1 MDASASCRR
10 AVRVGAGLL
19 LALLVLG
26 PGTFDS
32 RAVAAGAS
40 TAPFRVPAFGLLVRI
55 PAGWHATDR
64 PLVRLVAPR
73 PVVAVASFSL
83 AGLPAETGD
92 CPRAALQR
100 RGSRGALL
108 VLLEERDA
116 HYLNRFP
123 LRPRAFRL
131 HPAASGCYG
140 RRGEELTFRTHGRAF
155 YAFISLGAR
164 AAPGSVRRL
173 EATLDSLRVGARP
186 LHPLQLRDQR
196 DGLTV
201 AYPALWSATRTRLDA
216 ITSPPQLVAIAS
228 YPLAVRP
235 SKDSC
240 PHSALARR
248 PARGVFIQVREEPDA
263 RVARRFPA
271 RPTHLRLPRLSAVEC
286 FGPRSAV
293 IRFRASGR
301 GFYAFVSFGPRP
313 SPRLRRQALQ
323 VLDGLRI
330 AAR

>member
-1 MDASASCRR
+1 MR
-10 AVRVGAGLL
+10 AGVGLL
-19 LALLVLG
+19 LALLALG
-26 PGTFDS
+26 PGRVDG
-32 RAVAAGAS
+32 RALAAGSS
-40 TAPFRVPAFGLLVRI
+40 TAPFRVPAFGLLVRT

-92 CPRAALQR
+92 CPHAALQR
-100 RGSRGALL
+100 RGARGALL

-131 HPAASGCYG
+131 HPAATGCYG

-155 YAFISLGAR
+155 YAFISLGAK
-164 AAPGSVRRL
+164 APPGSVRRL
-173 EATLDSLRVGARP
+173 EATLDSLRVGARR
-186 LHPLQLRDQR
+186 LHPLELHDH
-196 DGLTV
+196 DAGLTV

-235 SKDSC
+235 SRDSC
-240 PHSALARR
+240 PQSALARR
-248 PARGVFIQVREEPDA
+248 PAGGVFIQIREEPDA

-271 RPTHLRLPRLSAVEC
+271 RPRHLRLPRLGNLEC

-313 SPRLRRQALQ
+313 SSSMRRQALR

-330 AAR
+330 GAR